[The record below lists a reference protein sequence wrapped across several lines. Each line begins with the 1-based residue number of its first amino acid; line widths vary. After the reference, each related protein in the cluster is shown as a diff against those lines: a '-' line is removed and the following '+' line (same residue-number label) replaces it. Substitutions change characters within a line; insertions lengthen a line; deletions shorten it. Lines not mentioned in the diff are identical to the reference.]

1 MTPAITLLTKKRI
14 THKVLKYDHD
24 ANAASYGLEAVEK
37 LNLDADTVFK
47 TLVVSTD
54 TNKLA
59 VAVVPVNTK
68 LSEKKMAKALGVKKV
83 EMAQANA
90 VMVATGY
97 VLGGVSPL
105 GQKKRLASVIHKS
118 AESLSTIHVSAGKR
132 GLEVALSPTDLAA
145 LTGAQFADI
154 SVA

>member
-1 MTPAITLLTKKRI
+1 
-14 THKVLKYDHD
+14 
-24 ANAASYGLEAVEK
+24 
-37 LNLDADTVFK
+37 
-47 TLVVSTD
+47 
-54 TNKLA
+54 
-59 VAVVPVNTK
+59 
-68 LSEKKMAKALGVKKV
+68 MAKALGVKKV

-118 AESLSTIHVSAGKR
+118 AENLSTIYVSAGKR

>member
-1 MTPAITLLTKKRI
+1 
-14 THKVLKYDHD
+14 
-24 ANAASYGLEAVEK
+24 
-37 LNLDADTVFK
+37 
-47 TLVVSTD
+47 
-54 TNKLA
+54 
-59 VAVVPVNTK
+59 
-68 LSEKKMAKALGVKKV
+68 MAKALGVKKV

-105 GQKKRLASVIHKS
+105 GQKKRLACVIHKG
-118 AESLSTIHVSAGKR
+118 AESLATIHVSAGKR